1 MGDYSYAT
9 IDAINIYNAMKLD
22 VIIIASNVKFK
33 KPIRLIMRFTNNLI
47 TKTIAAPSTTPN
59 NLIANTADA
68 NTIFALI

>member
-1 MGDYSYAT
+1 
-9 IDAINIYNAMKLD
+9 MKLD